1 MEDGFSTWEDDKES
15 RESTKVKGVAFM
27 TSSIGMGKIGWSD

>member
-15 RESTKVKGVAFM
+15 RDSTKVEGVAVT
-27 TSSIGMGKIGWSD
+27 TSSIGMDKIG